1 MAFQNDSGQFRVCC
15 ATIHPH
21 ISQIWVFNEI
31 HWMVRPMMQRNIMV
45 CVLLFS
51 LAYSNVS
58 VATDADLLPSEVTTL
73 INQAMRFQP
82 DTERTLLTGPIISR
96 MISTDLSR
104 LELFMQGEAHFLN
117 LDPEPARDVFWEYR
131 NTAGNIGR
139 VATQRL
145 MIIRIN
151 AFSMVDEVV
160 NNDIPTYRERFNN
173 RADDRHGITFP
184 VMRAAMQLLEKSEID
199 RALDLLVDEVRHH
212 NDFDGPY
219 TAYQLPGRFMTV
231 AEKNGRGKE
240 FRDLQRWV
248 LNGLDDAI
256 NERLES
262 RPKISV
268 KSVEIPGIVFRSI
281 FEDQQL
287 DYYGWTAE
295 FMRLRAA
302 IDEG

>member
-1 MAFQNDSGQFRVCC
+1 
-15 ATIHPH
+15 
-21 ISQIWVFNEI
+21 
-31 HWMVRPMMQRNIMV
+31 MMQRTLMV
-45 CVLLFS
+45 CVLLIS
-51 LAYSNVS
+51 LSFSNVS
-58 VATDADLLPSEVTTL
+58 VAGDADLLPSEVTIL

-82 DTERTLLTGPIISR
+82 DTQRTLLTGPIISR
-96 MISTDLSR
+96 MILTDLSK

-151 AFSMVDEVV
+151 AFSMVDAVV
-160 NNDIPTYRERFNN
+160 NKDIPAYRERFKN
-173 RADDRHGITFP
+173 RADDRYGITFP
-184 VMRAAMQLLEKSEID
+184 VMRTAMQLLEMNEID
-199 RALDLLVDEVRHH
+199 RALDLLVEEVRHH
-212 NDFDGPY
+212 NEFDGPY
-219 TAYQLPGRFMTV
+219 AAYQLPGRFISV
-231 AEKNGRGKE
+231 AEENGRGKE

-256 NERLES
+256 DKRLAS
-262 RPKISV
+262 RPKTSV
-268 KSVEIPGIVFRSI
+268 KSVEIPGIVFRSL

-302 IDEG
+302 IDAG